1 MGHKYHY
8 KAFISYSHRDKKHG
22 EWLHK
27 RLERYRFPKGL
38 IGQQTKLGVVPD
50 RLGRI
55 FRDRDELPA
64 SDDLTK
70 EVRKALEQSEF
81 MIVLC
86 SPNAASS
93 RWVNRE
99 IIDFKRVRGDKYVL
113 PIIIDGEPF
122 ASDRG
127 EPEAECFPP
136 ALRFK
141 IGSDGML
148 STQRAEPIA
157 ADIRKFA
164 DGEKRAFIKL
174 VAGLVGVGLDEIIE
188 RDLRRK
194 HQIVMGVTALSI
206 LAVIVMGSLTYE
218 AVIARREAEE
228 QRALADVARSHAEFQ
243 RGEAE
248 GLIEFMLTELR
259 DKLKSVGRLDALG
272 AVGERAVGYYGGQ
285 ILETMPDASVG
296 RSARA
301 FLMLGEVQNSLG
313 NSEEALKMFERAAKA
328 TGAAL
333 ERDPE
338 NFDRLFEHIQSVFW
352 VGEIFYL
359 RGEFDKSLPYREVYY
374 DLAERLEKVSS
385 TTANEIVAKEE
396 IGFALSNLGSLYMVG
411 FEAPEQALKYF
422 QKAQKYFEEL
432 YSTDIRNTN
441 YLWNVSDGFA
451 WIADAS
457 LKMGEVQAAY
467 ENRLAENDILNRFLE
482 KNPLN
487 KRIEADSI
495 FARFMVARLR
505 HCILFTD
512 VISDVKQIEKVAL
525 KLVAYDESNQIWNED
540 LLSLQLFLVS
550 QLLEESK
557 EQEASI
563 LFDKLSKLI
572 LSNNKFNANN
582 SSISKSIEIARSLL
596 QLRFD
601 YTNLTNAANLRK
613 YIKYVRTILDDYKD
627 QLSDRELSRIVQ
639 SIVYFSD
646 ALVTQNKSS
655 EGYELVEWAIE
666 AADDLGYFEP
676 EFPLMKYRLLTKLDE
691 IDKAR
696 KIAQEL
702 IRAGYSNKHFI
713 VN

>member
-1 MGHKYHY
+1 MVGHKYHY

-38 IGQQTKLGVVPD
+38 IGQQTKLGTVPD

-81 MIVLC
+81 MIVIC

-99 IIDFKRVRGDKYVL
+99 IIDFKRMHGDKYVL
-113 PIIIDGEPF
+113 PIIIDGDPF

-127 EPEAECFPP
+127 EGEAECFPP

-141 IGSDGML
+141 IGPDGML

-194 HQIVMGVTALSI
+194 YQIVMGVTALSI
-206 LAVIVMGSLTYE
+206 LAMIVMGSLTYE
-218 AVIARREAEE
+218 AVIARSEAEE

-333 ERDPE
+333 ERDPN
-338 NFDRLFEHIQSVFW
+338 NFDRLFEHSQSVFW
-352 VGEIFYL
+352 IGYVSWQ
-359 RGEFDKSLPYREVYY
+359 RGEHQKTEPLWREYERYARQMVKLEPENLIGHTELGYATGNIGTLLLENLSRPEEALNSFRQSLAAFQR
-374 DLAERLEKVSS
+374 VSS
-385 TTANEIVAKEE
+385 RR
-396 IGFALSNLGSLYMVG
+396 
-411 FEAPEQALKYF
+411 PE
-422 QKAQKYFEEL
+422 
-432 YSTDIRNTN
+432 DIRAA
-441 YLWNVSDGFA
+441 LNVADKHA
-451 WIADAS
+451 WIADCLRLVGH
-457 LKMGEVQAAY
+457 LKDAQSSRFSQLEILGKLRMKEP
-467 ENRLAENDILNRFLE
+467 ENKDILKE
-482 KNPLN
+482 W
-487 KRIEADSI
+487 SI
-495 FARFMVARLR
+495 AVSGMALYSRVLTFKSDLASYKASIMAAR
-505 HCILFTD
+505 D
-512 VISDVKQIEKVAL
+512 
-525 KLVAYDESNQIWNED
+525 LVAYDPSNQEWLKN
-540 LLSLQLFLVS
+540 LVTR
-550 QLLEESK
+550 
-557 EQEASI
+557 
-563 LFDKLSKLI
+563 LI
-572 LSNNKFNANN
+572 LLTNEHLIDSSYNLAQQNLSEIKTIVKPLLTRVDSNEQLTFWVTLPLMIIEAELASHTKRNLEHISRLEAMAAKLKHKSQNNILAEGEEIFLLRAFQVLARHHEKTGDVDTGNLYRWNIYRLTSNSKYYRPDILLLKFNALLKIGRLKEAELLKNQL
-582 SSISKSIEIARSLL
+582 IERGVAL
-596 QLRFD
+596 Q
-601 YTNLTNAANLRK
+601 
-613 YIKYVRTILDDYKD
+613 
-627 QLSDRELSRIVQ
+627 
-639 SIVYFSD
+639 YF
-646 ALVTQNKSS
+646 
-655 EGYELVEWAIE
+655 I
-666 AADDLGYFEP
+666 
-676 EFPLMKYRLLTKLDE
+676 
-691 IDKAR
+691 
-696 KIAQEL
+696 
-702 IRAGYSNKHFI
+702 
-713 VN
+713 